1 MPAPHRAAP
10 RRTGSF
16 ARDDTPCSTK
26 GAGRRRRMRKIR
38 GKKRERE
45 RKSVVRRRTEL
56 DDD

>member
-26 GAGRRRRMRKIR
+26 GAGRRRRMMKIR
-38 GKKRERE
+38 GKIKRE